1 MLDNLNKCFIIRREM
16 HNDTIRR
23 QYERARAALADERPQ
38 IKIRNLMVV
47 LDLFSTATAH
57 ALLNEWA
64 ARGWV
69 DVESVESY
77 KRYYFKNENF

>member
-1 MLDNLNKCFIIRREM
+1 MSDDFIRV
-16 HNDTIRR
+16 
-23 QYERARAALADERPQ
+23 QYKRARAALADERPQ
-38 IKIRNLMVV
+38 IKIRNLMVA
-47 LDLFSTATAH
+47 LGLSSTAAAH

-69 DVESVESY
+69 DVESAESY